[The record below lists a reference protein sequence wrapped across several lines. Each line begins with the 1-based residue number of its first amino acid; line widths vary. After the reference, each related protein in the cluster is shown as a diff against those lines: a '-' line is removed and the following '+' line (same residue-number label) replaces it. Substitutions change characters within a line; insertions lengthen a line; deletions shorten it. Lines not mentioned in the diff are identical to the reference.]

1 MKGVPRRTR
10 AAGARRSRCLCI
22 GFVAVAGAIVVAAT
36 PANAQSAV
44 TLYGLIDSS
53 IEVTNPGNGYAARLD
68 SGAWRGSRIGIK
80 GSESLGNGNDLLFT
94 LESGF
99 SNADGTL
106 STAGSLFNRQ
116 AWIGARGAWG
126 EARFGRQYSPLY
138 IPFKGELDAFG
149 AGTIASGLN
158 NLSKITPY
166 VSDAMTWLSPRVA
179 GLSGTAMVA
188 LRDPAA
194 GDGSGFSGY
203 YATLDYR
210 LGPFEADYARQ
221 QMHGDGALRSNLG
234 GISYRYGAWRAWL
247 AFFNGNG
254 GTPVYHGHG
263 GSASLRYQWSSAL
276 GFAAGY
282 AHVSDD
288 AVATGSASQ
297 WSALVDYT
305 MSPRLTLYC
314 AVARLA
320 NHGESTFTLRGV
332 NVTGLPVAYPGA
344 PVQGVQFGMIERF

>member
-1 MKGVPRRTR
+1 VKRGGAGRR
-10 AAGARRSRCLCI
+10 AYLRCLC
-22 GFVAVAGAIVVAAT
+22 VVLAGVGAAAAT
-36 PANAQSAV
+36 AAHAQGSV
-44 TLYGLIDSS
+44 TLYGLIDTS

-68 SGAWRGSRIGIK
+68 SGAWRGSRFGIE
-80 GSESLGNGNDLLFT
+80 GAEPLGNGNDFLFT

-116 AWIGARGAWG
+116 AWVGARGAWG

-138 IPFKGELDAFG
+138 IPFKGQLDAFG

-166 VSDAMTWLSPRVA
+166 VSDAMTWLSPRV
-179 GLSGTAMVA
+179 GGFSGTAMVA

-194 GDGSGFSGY
+194 GDGSGFAAY
-203 YATLDYR
+203 YATLDYQF
-210 LGPFEADYARQ
+210 GPFEADYARQ
-221 QMHGDGALRSNLG
+221 QTHGLGALQANLG
-234 GISYRYGAWRAWL
+234 GISYRYGKWRGWL
-247 AFFNGNG
+247 AWFNGDG
-254 GTPVYHGHG
+254 GTPLYHGHG
-263 GSASLRYQWSSAL
+263 GSVSLQYQLSSAL

-288 AVATGSASQ
+288 SVATGSAGQ
-297 WSALVDYT
+297 WSALIDYT
-305 MSPRLTLYC
+305 MSPQLTLYGT
-314 AVARLA
+314 VARLV

-344 PVQGVQFGMIERF
+344 PVQGVQFGLIERF